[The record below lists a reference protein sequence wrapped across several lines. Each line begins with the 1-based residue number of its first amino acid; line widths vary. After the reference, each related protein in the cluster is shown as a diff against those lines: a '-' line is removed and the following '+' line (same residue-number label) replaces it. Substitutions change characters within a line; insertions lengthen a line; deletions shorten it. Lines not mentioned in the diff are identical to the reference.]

1 MKVLTALLVSL
12 SLCSASALAF
22 QEKPS
27 PEMPLPSSTSAK
39 TTALSRFAAD
49 ENDTAI
55 TQAYGPGTFTS
66 SATTSGGF
74 FAPAVTVHHR

>member
-1 MKVLTALLVSL
+1 MKVLSALIVSL
-12 SLCSASALAF
+12 TLCSTSALAF

-27 PEMPLPSSTSAK
+27 PEIPLPSATTK

-66 SATTSGGF
+66 TSTTSNGF
-74 FAPAVTVHHR
+74 PVPAAAVRHR